1 MNIQEPVKLL
11 NDLIALETS
20 AGTDIGYLR
29 DLSTKIK
36 FLLGNGGWA
45 SSKIR
50 ILATHLASA
59 VSPSPV
65 INSDSTAWSVK
76 NTIFAA
82 QTFILAAAANGLG
95 TAPMEGFDERRLCYT
110 LNIPLKRYTIPMV
123 ICAGYTATRDKSS
136 ENELDLQL
144 QVSADKVI
152 EKEKIRYPLK
162 NICYADKFNVSWDP
176 SQTR

>member
-1 MNIQEPVKLL
+1 MKEPVKLV

-59 VSPSPV
+59 VSPAPI
-65 INSDSTAWSVK
+65 INSDPTAWSVK

-82 QTFILAAAANGLG
+82 QTFILAAAAHGLS
-95 TAPMEGFDERRLCYT
+95 TAPMEGFDERRLCYA
-110 LNIPLKRYTIPMV
+110 LNIPMRRYSIPMV
-123 ICAGYTATRDKSS
+123 ICTGYATDIIS
-136 ENELDLQL
+136 EVEVNKLNEQG
-144 QVSADKVI
+144 K
-152 EKEKIRYPLK
+152 KRYPLE
-162 NICYADKFNVSWDP
+162 NICFSDKFNNSWKF
-176 SQTR
+176 

>member
-1 MNIQEPVKLL
+1 MNIEEPVKLL

-59 VSPSPV
+59 ISPAPV
-65 INSDSTAWSVK
+65 INNDSTAWSVK

-82 QTFILAAAANGLG
+82 QTFILAAAAHVLG
-95 TAPMEGFDERRLCYT
+95 TAPMEGFDERRLCYA
-110 LNIPLKRYTIPMV
+110 LNIPMKRYTIPMV
-123 ICAGYTATRDKSS
+123 ICTGYTADKTS
-136 ENELDLQL
+136 EHKLQL
-144 QVSADKVI
+144 QLGADKVI

-162 NICYADKFNVSWDP
+162 DICYADKFDISWDP
-176 SQTR
+176 SQTK